1 MAKCARTLQL
11 GKYPRPP
18 DGVLVL
24 RNQPLGEV
32 LVEPLEPRGNAALS
46 RRGARRD
53 DVRTRRRKRNSR
65 HGGRP
70 RALLD
75 QDTCLKQVQ
84 DADVANVWLG
94 GIGVIADD
102 GLDIVSAN

>member
-1 MAKCARTLQL
+1 MR
-11 GKYPRPP
+11 
-18 DGVLVL
+18 D
-24 RNQPLGEV
+24 QPLGEI
-32 LVEPLEPRGNAALS
+32 LVEPLEVCGNAALS

-70 RALLD
+70 RTLLD
-75 QDTCLKQVQ
+75 QDTCLKQVK
-84 DADVANVWLG
+84 DADVANVGLG
-94 GIGVIADD
+94 GIGVVADD

>member
-1 MAKCARTLQL
+1 MHEPLQL
-11 GKYPRPP
+11 GKNPRPL
-18 DGVLVL
+18 DDVFIF
-24 RNQPLGEV
+24 RDRPLDEV
-32 LVEPLEPRGNAALS
+32 LVEPHEVGGNAALS

-75 QDTCLKQVQ
+75 QDTCLKQVK

-94 GIGVIADD
+94 GIGVITDD